1 LGPEEGSKKKG
12 SDMAGMFGAN
22 LADLDQLRS
31 MFDTKSGEV
40 QSLEATLTNK
50 VAPGATAWEGPGAD
64 KFRAAWEQEF
74 APALRN
80 LREALVQAGIAV
92 AKYRDNIEMAT
103 R

>member
-1 LGPEEGSKKKG
+1 
-12 SDMAGMFGAN
+12 MAGMFGAN

-31 MFDTKSGEV
+31 MFEGKAGEV
-40 QSLEATLTNK
+40 QALETTLTNK

-64 KFRAAWEQEF
+64 KFRAAWEHEF

>member
-1 LGPEEGSKKKG
+1 
-12 SDMAGMFGAN
+12 MFGAN
-22 LADLDQLRS
+22 LADLDQLRAV
-31 MFDTKSGEV
+31 FDGKAGEV
-40 QSLEATLTNK
+40 QSLEATLSAK

-80 LREALVQAGIAV
+80 LQEALTQAGIAV
-92 AKYRDNIEMAT
+92 ARYRDNIEMAT

>member
-1 LGPEEGSKKKG
+1 
-12 SDMAGMFGAN
+12 MAGMFGAN

-31 MFDTKSGEV
+31 MFDTKAGEV
-40 QSLEATLTNK
+40 LTLETTLTNK
-50 VAPGATAWEGPGAD
+50 LAPGATSWQGPGAD

-74 APALRN
+74 APAMRN

-92 AKYRDNIEMAT
+92 ATYRDNIEMAT

>member
-1 LGPEEGSKKKG
+1 
-12 SDMAGMFGAN
+12 MTGMFGAN

-31 MFDTKSGEV
+31 TLDGKAGEV
-40 QSLEATLTNK
+40 QSLESILSAK

-80 LREALVQAGIAV
+80 LREALVQAGVAV
-92 AKYRDNIEMAT
+92 AKYRDNIDMAT

>member
-1 LGPEEGSKKKG
+1 
-12 SDMAGMFGAN
+12 MAGMFGAN
-22 LADLDQLRS
+22 LADLEQLRAL
-31 MFDTKSGEV
+31 FDSKAGEV
-40 QSLEATLTNK
+40 QGLERSLSAK

-80 LREALVQAGIAV
+80 LREALSQAGVAV

>member
-1 LGPEEGSKKKG
+1 
-12 SDMAGMFGAN
+12 MAGMFGAN

-31 MFDTKSGEV
+31 MFDGKAGEV
-40 QSLEATLTNK
+40 QSLESTLTSK
-50 VAPGATAWEGPGAD
+50 VAPGATSWEGPGAD

-80 LREALVQAGIAV
+80 LREALVQAGVAV
-92 AKYRDNIEMAT
+92 AKYRDTIEMAT

>member
-1 LGPEEGSKKKG
+1 
-12 SDMAGMFGAN
+12 MAAMFGAN

-31 MFDTKSGEV
+31 MFEGKAGEV
-40 QSLEATLTNK
+40 QSLESTLTSK

-80 LREALVQAGIAV
+80 LHEALIQAGVAV

>member
-1 LGPEEGSKKKG
+1 
-12 SDMAGMFGAN
+12 MAGMFGAN

-31 MFDTKSGEV
+31 MFESRASEV
-40 QSLEATLTNK
+40 QTLETTLSNRL
-50 VAPGATAWEGPGAD
+50 APGATSWEGPGAD

-74 APALRN
+74 APVLRN
-80 LREALVQAGIAV
+80 LREALMQAGSAV

>member
-1 LGPEEGSKKKG
+1 MP
-12 SDMAGMFGAN
+12 GMFGAN
-22 LADLDQLRS
+22 LADLEQLRAV
-31 MFDTKSGEV
+31 FDSKAGEV
-40 QSLEATLTNK
+40 QSLESTLSAK
-50 VAPGATAWEGPGAD
+50 VAPGATAWAGPGAD

-80 LREALVQAGIAV
+80 LCEALNQAGVAV

>member
-1 LGPEEGSKKKG
+1 
-12 SDMAGMFGAN
+12 MAAGMFGAN

-31 MFDTKSGEV
+31 MFDTKAGEV
-40 QSLEATLTNK
+40 QSLESTLTSK

-64 KFRAAWEQEF
+64 KFRSAWETEF

-80 LREALVQAGIAV
+80 LREALVQAGVAV

>member
-1 LGPEEGSKKKG
+1 
-12 SDMAGMFGAN
+12 MAGMFGAN
-22 LADLDQLRS
+22 LGDLEQLRS
-31 MFDTKSGEV
+31 MFDSKAGEV
-40 QSLEATLTNK
+40 QGLEKMLTNK

-74 APALRN
+74 APVLRN
-80 LREALVQAGIAV
+80 LQEALVQAGIAV

>member
-1 LGPEEGSKKKG
+1 
-12 SDMAGMFGAN
+12 MAGMFGAN
-22 LADLDQLRS
+22 LADLEQLRA
-31 MFDTKSGEV
+31 MFDSKAGEV
-40 QSLEATLTNK
+40 QGLESTLSAK

-80 LREALVQAGIAV
+80 LREALNQAGLAV
-92 AKYRDNIEMAT
+92 AKYRDNIELAT

>member
-1 LGPEEGSKKKG
+1 
-12 SDMAGMFGAN
+12 MAGMFGAN
-22 LADLDQLRS
+22 LADLEQLRA
-31 MFDTKSGEV
+31 MFDSKAGEV
-40 QSLEATLTNK
+40 QGLESTLSAK

-80 LREALVQAGIAV
+80 LREALDQAGIAV
-92 AKYRDNIEMAT
+92 AKYRDNIEIAT

>member
-1 LGPEEGSKKKG
+1 
-12 SDMAGMFGAN
+12 MTGMFGAN

-31 MFDTKSGEV
+31 MFDGKADEV
-40 QSLEATLTNK
+40 QSLEATLSNK

-64 KFRAAWEQEF
+64 RFRAAWEQEF

>member
-1 LGPEEGSKKKG
+1 
-12 SDMAGMFGAN
+12 MAGMFGAN

-31 MFDTKSGEV
+31 MFDTKAGEV
-40 QSLEATLTNK
+40 QSLESTLTSK

-64 KFRAAWEQEF
+64 RFRIAWEQEF

-80 LREALVQAGIAV
+80 LREALTQAGVAV
-92 AKYRDNIEMAT
+92 AQYRDNIEMAT

>member
-1 LGPEEGSKKKG
+1 MS
-12 SDMAGMFGAN
+12 GMFGAN
-22 LADLDQLRS
+22 LADLEQLRAMLDS
-31 MFDTKSGEV
+31 KAGEV
-40 QSLEATLTNK
+40 QSLESTLSAK
-50 VAPGATAWEGPGAD
+50 VAPGATAWVGPGAD

-80 LREALVQAGIAV
+80 LREALNQAGIAV

>member
-1 LGPEEGSKKKG
+1 
-12 SDMAGMFGAN
+12 MAGMFGAN
-22 LADLDQLRS
+22 LADLESLRT
-31 MFDTKSGEV
+31 MFEGKAGEV
-40 QSLEATLTNK
+40 QTLDATLTAK

-64 KFRAAWEQEF
+64 KFRSAWEAEF

-80 LREALVQAGIAV
+80 LREALLQAGVAV

>member
-1 LGPEEGSKKKG
+1 
-12 SDMAGMFGAN
+12 MAAGMYGAN
-22 LADLDQLRS
+22 LVDLEQLRA
-31 MFDTKSGEV
+31 MFDTKAGEV
-40 QSLEATLTNK
+40 QNLESTLTGK

-64 KFRAAWEQEF
+64 KFRSAWETEF

-80 LREALVQAGIAV
+80 LREALIQAGAAV

>member
-1 LGPEEGSKKKG
+1 
-12 SDMAGMFGAN
+12 MAGMFGAN
-22 LADLDQLRS
+22 LADLEQLRA
-31 MFDTKSGEV
+31 MFDSKAGEV
-40 QSLEATLTNK
+40 QSLESTLSGK

-64 KFRAAWEQEF
+64 KFRSAWETEF

-80 LREALVQAGIAV
+80 LREALNQAGVAV